1 MSGKS
6 VCLKH
11 QLVFD
16 KYADEQNNL
25 CLSERMAL
33 ISLLPVARMA
43 TSFGACLSATCAAAP
58 SNTCEY
64 RTRSLTWSRRRRFN
78 VAKVVAKVEVA
89 AACEVVVLPAEVSQC
104 QTEMIR
110 APCSFSQYHVRVV
123 SSIMISMQ
131 WCTMIIVDSKLF

>member
-1 MSGKS
+1 MSVKS
-6 VCLKH
+6 VCVKH

-16 KYADEQNNL
+16 NYADEQNNL
-25 CLSERMAL
+25 CLREMVL

-64 RTRSLTWSRRRRFN
+64 RTKSLTWSRKRRFN

-89 AACEVVVLPAEVSQC
+89 AVCEVVVLPAEVSQC
-104 QTEMIR
+104 QTEMAR
-110 APCSFSQYHVRVV
+110 APCSVWQYHVVR
-123 SSIMISMQ
+123 SIIISIQ
-131 WCTMIIVDSKLF
+131 WCMMICSK

>member
-25 CLSERMAL
+25 CLRDMVL

-64 RTRSLTWSRRRRFN
+64 RTKSLTWSRKRRFN

-89 AACEVVVLPAEVSQC
+89 AVCEVVVLPAEVC
-104 QTEMIR
+104 CDTTK
-110 APCSFSQYHVRVV
+110 Y
-123 SSIMISMQ
+123 
-131 WCTMIIVDSKLF
+131 